1 MWLFN
6 TTTHI
11 IALIYKNDKIPPH
24 LVWAQNVH
32 IVNKTTP
39 TRAKKICDI
48 NTLDMHQL
56 SGSHVLLF
64 DLQLG
69 IVKGPS
75 VIT

>member
-1 MWLFN
+1 MTKYLLTSKFLTAVKW
-6 TTTHI
+6 
-11 IALIYKNDKIPPH
+11 A
-24 LVWAQNVH
+24 VWAQNVH